1 MRTMPSSHTVQ
12 RWARR
17 RMRPA
22 LLAAA
27 SASLAVSLI
36 AGVGPTAASAKAT
49 SKPTLVIWYD
59 TARKTMI
66 QAYIK
71 AHPNV
76 NVKAVLKDG
85 DTNGDGTYQSSFALF
100 NRVGHGWPDIYF
112 SEQNNDA
119 ASLAQPPYNDAAVL
133 NTGLVPKSVLSKF
146 AHGSSGLC
154 TIDGKVYCLRNDL
167 AMNVLWYN
175 PALMK
180 KDGISSLPTTWQQW
194 AADGKLAAAHGD
206 IIGTQGD
213 SWDADTYYWGNECPL
228 SQRTGKY
235 SITIN
240 PNSPNCTEMASL
252 LDGVSR
258 TALPVAYM
266 FSSTFGSTYGGKI
279 VFYPGASWMG
289 GVFPGLGTCKSSNPD
304 CTMAAG
310 YPLTWGSGGPG
321 VTGAIGGGL
330 WFVSSHS
337 KNLKLAAAATTW
349 LATNATAQAKLSP
362 GYPAYGPDD
371 AAWMATQA
379 SSGNYADPV
388 AGAPT
393 LAQAFT
399 KAANEIW
406 TGWSA
411 VPYANDQIW
420 ASQIV
425 PALAG
430 GGTQAQA
437 LPAFGT
443 AAKNLAQSDG
453 FQVKTK

>member
-133 NTGLVPKSVLSKF
+133 NNGLVPNSVLNNF

-228 SQRTGKY
+228 SQRTGQY
-235 SITIN
+235 SITID
-240 PNSPNCTEMASL
+240 PELAEL
-252 LDGVSR
+252 HRDGVAARRRVTHRTSGRVHVQLDLRKHLRREDRVLPRRLVDGRRLPRPGRLQVVEPRLHDGRGVSADVGFRRSRQLRAPSVVACGSCRR
-258 TALPVAYM
+258 TAR
-266 FSSTFGSTYGGKI
+266 T
-279 VFYPGASWMG
+279 
-289 GVFPGLGTCKSSNPD
+289 
-304 CTMAAG
+304 
-310 YPLTWGSGGPG
+310 
-321 VTGAIGGGL
+321 
-330 WFVSSHS
+330 
-337 KNLKLAAAATTW
+337 
-349 LATNATAQAKLSP
+349 
-362 GYPAYGPDD
+362 
-371 AAWMATQA
+371 
-379 SSGNYADPV
+379 
-388 AGAPT
+388 
-393 LAQAFT
+393 
-399 KAANEIW
+399 
-406 TGWSA
+406 
-411 VPYANDQIW
+411 
-420 ASQIV
+420 
-425 PALAG
+425 
-430 GGTQAQA
+430 
-437 LPAFGT
+437 
-443 AAKNLAQSDG
+443 
-453 FQVKTK
+453 

>member
-1 MRTMPSSHTVQ
+1 MRSSNTIH
-12 RWARR
+12 RSARR
-17 RMRPA
+17 RIRPA
-22 LLAAA
+22 LIAALCTGFA
-27 SASLAVSLI
+27 TVSLI
-36 AGVGPTAASAKAT
+36 AAGGSLASASAKAS

-59 TARKTMI
+59 TARKAMI

-76 NVKAVLKDG
+76 NVDAVLKDG
-85 DTNGDGTYQSSFALF
+85 DTNGDGTYQSAFALF
-100 NRVGHGWPDIYF
+100 NRVGHGWPDVYF

-119 ASLAQPPYNDAAVL
+119 ASLAQPPFNDAAAL
-133 NTGLVPKSVLSKF
+133 NTGLVPNSVLSQF

-154 TIDGKVYCLRNDL
+154 TIGGKVYCLRNDL

-180 KDGISSLPTTWQQW
+180 QDGITHVPTTWQQW

-228 SQRTGKY
+228 SDRTSQY
-235 SITIN
+235 SIVIN
-240 PNSPNCTEMASL
+240 PASTNCTKMASL

-279 VFYPGASWMG
+279 VFYPGAAWMG
-289 GVFPGLGTCKSSNPD
+289 GVFPGLGKCKSSNPD

-310 YPLTWGSGGPG
+310 YPPTWGSGGPNA
-321 VTGAIGGGL
+321 TGAIGGGL

-337 KNLKLAAAATTW
+337 QNLKLAASAAEW
-349 LATNATAQAKLSP
+349 FATDATAQAQLSP

-371 AAWMATQA
+371 AAWVATQA
-379 SSGNYADPV
+379 ASGNYATPA

-393 LAQAFT
+393 LAQAFS

-425 PALAG
+425 PALASG
-430 GGTQAQA
+430 SKQAQE

-443 AAKNLAQSDG
+443 DASNLARSDG
-453 FQVKTK
+453 LQVKNS

>member
-1 MRTMPSSHTVQ
+1 MKINLS
-12 RWARR
+12 RWLGLAV
-17 RMRPA
+17 
-22 LLAAA
+22 LAAIAVAITATVSAAAGA
-27 SASLAVSLI
+27 S
-36 AGVGPTAASAKAT
+36 

-59 TARKTMI
+59 TARKPMI

-71 AHPNV
+71 AHPS
-76 NVKAVLKDG
+76 VKVDAVLKDG
-85 DTNGDGTYQSSFALF
+85 DTNGDGTYQSAFALA
-100 NRVGHGWPDIYF
+100 NRVGHGWPDVYF

-119 ASLAQPPYNDAAVL
+119 ASLAQPPFNDAAVL
-133 NTGLVPKSVLSKF
+133 NNGLVSKSVLGNF

-175 PALMK
+175 PALMAQ
-180 KDGISSLPTTWQQW
+180 DGITSLPTTWQQW

-213 SWDADTYYWGNECPL
+213 SWDADTYYWGNACPL
-228 SQRTGKY
+228 SQKLDKF
-235 SITIN
+235 TIRIA
-240 PNSPNCTEMASL
+240 PNAANCTEMAGL

-289 GVFPGLGTCKSSNPD
+289 GVFPGLGTCTSSNPD
-304 CTMAAG
+304 CKMAAG
-310 YPLTWGSGGPG
+310 YPLTWGAGGPG

-337 KNLKLAAAATTW
+337 KNLKTAADAVTW
-349 LATNATAQAKLSP
+349 LATNANAQEKLSP

-371 AAWMATQA
+371 AAWVATQTA
-379 SSGNYADPV
+379 SGNYATPV

-393 LAQAFT
+393 LAQAFS

-425 PALAG
+425 PALASG
-430 GGTQAQA
+430 STQASQ
-437 LPAFGT
+437 LSVFGT
-443 AAKNLAQSDG
+443 DAANLARSDG